1 MTRCSATVRGIGF
14 AALLLLLA
22 GCVPPPG
29 AGDESQAE
37 RFYNL
42 GQARA
47 KRQDFAGAVA
57 AFDQA
62 LQSDPQL
69 AKAHYALAQLF
80 ERELS
85 SPEKALYHYVRTLEL
100 NPDFHGAD
108 LIATRLAGVRMKL
121 ASGSVASIPSPTLAA
136 EIDRLQ
142 RELDGLRAEHQRVVT
157 ENAGLRQALAQLQ
170 GRTVPPAGRE
180 PSVVVSEQPA
190 PTVAENRSRTAQPPA
205 PTPVIRESVVP
216 PASAAR
222 THLIRQGE
230 TLYRMQSIYGVS
242 MAEIIAANPGI
253 SERNF
258 PAGRTI
264 TIPAR

>member
-1 MTRCSATVRGIGF
+1 MTRCSATVRGICF
-14 AALLLLLA
+14 ASLLLLLA
-22 GCVPPPG
+22 GCLPPPG

-37 RFYNL
+37 RYYSA
-42 GQARA
+42 GQARE

-62 LQSDPQL
+62 LRADPQL
-69 AKAHYALAQLF
+69 AKAHYALARLYEQ
-80 ERELS
+80 ELS
-85 SPEKALYHYVRTLEL
+85 SPEKVLYHYVRTLEL

-108 LIATRLAGVRMKL
+108 LIAGRLAGVRMKL

-142 RELDGLRAEHQRVVT
+142 RELDALRAEHQRVLT

-170 GRTVPPAGRE
+170 GRPVGPGSQE
-180 PSVVVSEQPA
+180 LSVVPEQQPQRFSD
-190 PTVAENRSRTAQPPA
+190 NRTRTAQ
-205 PTPVIRESVVP
+205 TPVIRESVVP
-216 PASAAR
+216 PVTAAR
-222 THLIRQGE
+222 THLIQKGD
-230 TLYRMQSIYGVS
+230 TLFSLQRRYGVTV
-242 MAEIIAANPGI
+242 AEIIAANPGI

-258 PAGRTI
+258 PAGQTI

>member
-1 MTRCSATVRGIGF
+1 MTRCSAAVRGLCF
-14 AALLLLLA
+14 ASLLLLLA
-22 GCVPPPG
+22 GCEPPPG

-37 RFYNL
+37 RYYSA

-47 KRQDFAGAVA
+47 KRQDFAAAVA

-62 LQSDPQL
+62 LLADPRL

-80 ERELS
+80 ELQLS

-108 LIATRLAGVRMKL
+108 LIADRLAGVRMRL
-121 ASGSVASIPSPTLAA
+121 ASGSMATIPSPTLAA

-142 RELDGLRAEHQRVVT
+142 RELDGLRAEHQRVLT
-157 ENAGLRQALAQLQ
+157 ENASLRQALARFQAQPVL
-170 GRTVPPAGRE
+170 PAGRE
-180 PSVVVSEQPA
+180 PSVASEQPA
-190 PTVAENRSRTAQPPA
+190 QTFADSRIRISQPTAQ
-205 PTPVIRESVVP
+205 TPVVRESVVP
-216 PASAAR
+216 PVATAR
-222 THLIRQGE
+222 THVIQPKE
-230 TLYRMQSIYGVS
+230 TLFALQRRYGVPV
-242 MAEIIAANPGI
+242 AEIIAANPGI

>member
-1 MTRCSATVRGIGF
+1 MTRCSAAVRGICF
-14 AALLLLLA
+14 ASLLLLLA

-29 AGDESQAE
+29 AGAESQAE
-37 RFYNL
+37 RYYSA

-47 KRQDFAGAVA
+47 KRQDFGAAVA

-62 LQSDPQL
+62 LLADPRM
-69 AKAHYALAQLF
+69 AKAHYALAQIF
-80 ERELS
+80 EVELS

-142 RELDGLRAEHQRVVT
+142 RELDGLRTEHQRVLT
-157 ENAGLRQALAQLQ
+157 ENASLRQALARFQAQPVL
-170 GRTVPPAGRE
+170 PAGRE
-180 PSVVVSEQPA
+180 PAGVSEQPD
-190 PTVAENRSRTAQPPA
+190 PTLTDRRIRIAQSPDQ
-205 PTPVIRESVVP
+205 TPVVRESLVP
-216 PASAAR
+216 PAATAR
-222 THLIRQGE
+222 THVIQPRE
-230 TLYRMQSIYGVS
+230 TLFALQRRYGVPV
-242 MAEIIAANPGI
+242 AEILAANPGI

>member
-1 MTRCSATVRGIGF
+1 MTRCSATVRGICF
-14 AALLLLLA
+14 ASLLLLLA
-22 GCVPPPG
+22 GCIPPPG

-37 RFYNL
+37 RFYST
-42 GQARA
+42 GQARE

-57 AFDQA
+57 AFNQA
-62 LQSDPQL
+62 LLADPQL
-69 AKAHYALAQLF
+69 AKAHYALARLYEQQ
-80 ERELS
+80 LS

-108 LIATRLAGVRMKL
+108 LIAGRLAGVRMKL

-142 RELDGLRAEHQRVVT
+142 RELDGLRAEHQRVLT

-170 GRTVPPAGRE
+170 GRPVGPGSQE
-180 PSVVVSEQPA
+180 LSVVPEQQPQRFSD
-190 PTVAENRSRTAQPPA
+190 NRTRTAQPPA
-205 PTPVIRESVVP
+205 QTPVIREGVVP
-216 PASAAR
+216 PVTAAR
-222 THLIRQGE
+222 THLIQKGD
-230 TLYRMQSIYGVS
+230 TLFSLQRRYGVPY
-242 MAEIIAANPGI
+242 AEIIAANPGI